1 MNTAT
6 RVKKC
11 LTVIGAVGFA
21 FVVLPHAAWSSDIV
35 FDDGSSHEYA
45 ASGEHVD
52 RLSLSN
58 GSQMTLTSG
67 DLYVDAPSSAAVFS
81 GASMLTVASTAR
93 LFVTN
98 KATSAQSF
106 WVKGTSK
113 IVVDGGRVR
122 APTLGVNGVN
132 GATYIGGAVDVL
144 NGGQFVVDAAGV
156 GGNAACCISSGSLLV
171 DNGSLFSLTN
181 SSHQYFA
188 LAIGGS
194 GSRIAVTNSTITY
207 YRCWFG
213 GNSQGQL
220 SCSGAQFLVH
230 NSTAKALIGQGDD
243 SNRPLVFY
251 SSKYNC
257 NDNLFR
263 VTGSMSSVNLSFSTT
278 GGNTQGNI
286 VELNDGSM
294 TGYVR
299 LTGGQNNKYVQNSGT
314 HTSINAVMI
323 GGKTNALEVLGG
335 TFGSSNG
342 NGNLTFQ
349 AGANGCRAVFAD
361 CTAYFEVYQSSAPL
375 TFGAGAKDC
384 SFTVQNATVS
394 LKGCTAL
401 GNCCTNCVIAF
412 KGATPKITLGNWGT
426 VSSGYYSMSLGSS
439 SSELDG
445 YTVAL
450 EFTLPAEPYASAP
463 LYGNASRPVK
473 LHPNTRI
480 VVKQGDW
487 TIGKDKKKTFYP
499 LIYDRNSFD
508 GEMTQEL
515 AASLNAHATLPEG
528 FVLEY
533 DDSAK
538 TLGLRAPHKSP
549 GMTLFVR

>member
-1 MNTAT
+1 M
-6 RVKKC
+6 
-11 LTVIGAVGFA
+11 
-21 FVVLPHAAWSSDIV
+21 
-35 FDDGSSHEYA
+35 
-45 ASGEHVD
+45 
-52 RLSLSN
+52 
-58 GSQMTLTSG
+58 
-67 DLYVDAPSSAAVFS
+67 
-81 GASMLTVASTAR
+81 
-93 LFVTN
+93 
-98 KATSAQSF
+98 
-106 WVKGTSK
+106 
-113 IVVDGGRVR
+113 
-122 APTLGVNGVN
+122 
-132 GATYIGGAVDVL
+132 
-144 NGGQFVVDAAGV
+144 
-156 GGNAACCISSGSLLV
+156 
-171 DNGSLFSLTN
+171 TN